1 MRVRDGVTVVALLL
15 CEVRALRSRGEV
27 DWTLSLPDSV
37 CVQGGPALN
46 AAELRGPIHASK
58 APSTLTTARF
68 PPVNG
73 HADSPQNLSASPRH
87 DVEAT

>member
-1 MRVRDGVTVVALLL
+1 MRVRDCVTVVALLL
-15 CEVRALRSRGEV
+15 CEARALRSHDEV

-46 AAELRGPIHASK
+46 AAELRSPIHANK

-68 PPVNG
+68 PPVK
-73 HADSPQNLSASPRH
+73 AMQIPLRISLPLRH